1 MEKKPLFSV
10 VIPVFNSEESLVEL
24 HRKLCETF
32 RLMDKTFELIFVN
45 DCSHDASFSVL
56 QTIKKNDPRIVV
68 IDLSQNY
75 GQHSALLC
83 GFAYCSGEYVI
94 TIDDD
99 LQNPPEEIPKL
110 YQKICEGYDAVFA
123 SYRKKKDKKYKN
135 LGSFFIRKL
144 TQKIFNLKNDLRFS
158 SFRIIK
164 RGIVEELRLMKTPYP
179 YISGMILGI
188 TRQIA
193 NMEVEHKKRR
203 FGRSNYTFSKLVK
216 LAFNLL
222 INYSTY
228 PLKIISFGGIF
239 ISIVAFSIGVIVF
252 FRKLMSDSVRAGWT
266 STVMLI
272 SFFASIFFLI
282 AFIFGEYLKRI
293 LAEVENKKQYSVKSV
308 SQSKSKDEPR
318 HESHL

>member
-1 MEKKPLFSV
+1 MNMGNNPFYSV
-10 VIPVFNSEESLVEL
+10 VIPVFNSQESLVEL
-24 HRKLCETF
+24 HQ
-32 RLMDKTFELIFVN
+32 RLAATLHSLEKPYELIFVN
-45 DCSHDASFSVL
+45 DCSHDGSLAVL
-56 QTIKKNDPRIVV
+56 RQLNKQDPHMMV
-68 IDLSQNY
+68 IDLSRNFGQQN
-75 GQHSALLC
+75 ALLC
-83 GFAYCSGEYVI
+83 SFNYCRGEYVI

-110 YQKICEGYDAVFA
+110 FKRIGEGYDAVFA

-135 LGSFFIRKL
+135 LGSRLIRKL

-164 RGIVEELRLMKTPYP
+164 RDIINELKVIKTPYP
-179 YISGMILGI
+179 YISGMILNV
-188 TRQIA
+188 TRQVT
-193 NMEVEHKKRR
+193 NVEVEHKKRR
-203 FGRSNYTFSKLVK
+203 YGRSNYTFSKLVR

-228 PLKIISFGGIF
+228 PLKVISFGGIV
-239 ISIVAFSIGVIVF
+239 ISIGAFSIGVIVLI
-252 FRKLMSDSVRAGWT
+252 RKLMAESVRAGWT

-293 LAEVENKKQYSVKSV
+293 LAAVENNKQYTVKAV
-308 SQSKSKDEPR
+308 YQPGAEGDDK
-318 HESHL
+318 L